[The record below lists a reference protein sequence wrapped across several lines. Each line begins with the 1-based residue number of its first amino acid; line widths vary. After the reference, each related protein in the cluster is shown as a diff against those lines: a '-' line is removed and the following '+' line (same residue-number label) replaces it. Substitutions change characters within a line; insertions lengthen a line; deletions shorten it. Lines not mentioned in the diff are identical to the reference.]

1 MFTNHDLLA
10 AAFDKQQQAHKNSDA
25 SRQQTVAN
33 RAVELGMDPAQ
44 DTKLFWIAEQSL
56 KAKIPEEWI
65 ECHTDEGQLYYYNL
79 RNEDSTWEHPSLD
92 HYRQLYEKVKKQQT
106 ESRGTKTNLP
116 EIGSRDVTHE
126 SGQKTKESPRAVA
139 AQALKQK
146 KDAER
151 LGGDVAFWRTRFEM
165 MEAEVTPT
173 LPLLFSWVTLC
184 DRKTKSIIKFGNWS
198 RIYSP
203 ISSRARDS

>member
-1 MFTNHDLLA
+1 VRQENRSWPVAVTGEMLTNHDLLS
-10 AAFDKQQQAHKNSDA
+10 AAFDKQQQTIKNNDA
-25 SRQQTVAN
+25 SRQQTVTS
-33 RAVELGMDPAQ
+33 RAIELGMDPIQ

-65 ECHTDEGQLYYYNL
+65 ECHTDEGQTYYYNL
-79 RNEDSTWEHPSLD
+79 RNEDSTWEHPALD

-116 EIGSRDVTHE
+116 EIGSNE
-126 SGQKTKESPRAVA
+126 NIQKPKESPGAVA
-139 AQALKQK
+139 AQALRQK

-165 MEAEVTPT
+165 MEAEV
-173 LPLLFSWVTLC
+173 FSSL
-184 DRKTKSIIKFGNWS
+184 
-198 RIYSP
+198 
-203 ISSRARDS
+203 ISFE